1 MTADQN
7 TDSDPNQT
15 PPGHSDAELR
25 GYRTEID
32 ETDRDI
38 VRLILRRAELA
49 RAIGEAKRK
58 QGGAVYRPDREKEVY
73 KNIAKI
79 AEELYGATPPFPVQ
93 ILEHVYR
100 EIMSGSIAIEGGPR
114 VAYLGPESSFSHL
127 ATRFRFGASVAAV
140 PVDTIPAVFRAV
152 EAGRDV
158 SFGVVPIENTIE
170 GPVGITLDSFLT
182 SELKVYAEHYI
193 RVELNLLAPLEPAE
207 WKLSDIRKV
216 YTIKIVREQ
225 CRQWLENNLNMR
237 DVEVVETSSTAAAAK
252 LVSERGDGV
261 AIASELSAETYGLQI
276 LRRSIQDRPH
286 NVTRFFVLGRE
297 QCPPTGDDKT
307 TIVCTLRDKPG
318 SLYHMLNPFESRG
331 VNLTRIESRPNRST
345 LGGYNFFTDFLGHHR
360 DPHIQEILSEVE
372 EHTTTL
378 KVLGSFP
385 RMKMP

>member
-1 MTADQN
+1 MNSDQN
-7 TDSDPNQT
+7 PES
-15 PPGHSDAELR
+15 PGSSDAPESGDALLGFR
-25 GYRTEID
+25 QEID

-49 RAIGEAKRK
+49 KAIGEAKRK

-79 AEELYGATPPFPVQ
+79 AGELYGAAPPFPVQ

-158 SFGVVPIENTIE
+158 SFGVVPVENTIE
-170 GPVGITLDSFLT
+170 GPVGITLDSFIN

-193 RVELNLLAPLEPAE
+193 RVELNLLAPLEPAKWE
-207 WKLSDIRKV
+207 LSDIRKV
-216 YTIKIVREQ
+216 YTIRIAREQ
-225 CRQWLENNLNMR
+225 CRNWLENHLNMR
-237 DVEVVETSSTAAAAK
+237 NVEVVETSSTAAAAK
-252 LVSERGDGV
+252 LVAERGDGV
-261 AIASELSAETYGLQI
+261 AVASELSAETYGLQI
-276 LRRSIQDRPH
+276 LRRSIQDSPH

-297 QCPPTGDDKT
+297 QCPPTGEDKT
-307 TIVCTLRDKPG
+307 TIMCTLRDKPG
-318 SLYHMLNPFESRG
+318 SLYNMLNPFEERG

-345 LGGYNFFTDFLGHHR
+345 LGGYNFFTDFLGHHQEAR
-360 DPHIQEILSEVE
+360 IQEILAEVE

-385 RMKMP
+385 SMKMP